1 MWQRYTRPILL
12 CLRCLGNVENEQALI
27 LAEEQARLIVTY
39 HKLVV
44 HLLTERIADAMLDQ
58 SLAKKEKDELIK
70 QLISNIATVDGEAQQ
85 ILDAVG
91 TVMSALQTETT
102 RTTEE
107 TDG

>member
-1 MWQRYTRPILL
+1 MWRRYTRPILL

-44 HLLTERIADAMLDQ
+44 NLLTERIADAMLDQ
-58 SLAKKEKDELIK
+58 SLAKKEKDELVK
-70 QLISNIATVDGEAQQ
+70 QLILNIATVDGEAQQ